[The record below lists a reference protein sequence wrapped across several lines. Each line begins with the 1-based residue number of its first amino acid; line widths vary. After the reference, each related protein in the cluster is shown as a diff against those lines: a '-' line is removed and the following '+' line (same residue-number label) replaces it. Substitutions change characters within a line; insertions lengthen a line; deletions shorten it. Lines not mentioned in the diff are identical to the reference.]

1 MSPLSKALTS
11 QRTPNLFL
19 RRLDV
24 SDSANRFDSLHA
36 VDFVADLFPQITHV
50 RVDAHQ
56 MNIGRSFLWAVAV
69 VMLTAAGA
77 SAQTTIQTTP
87 NIVSRGSQSERDIS
101 DEDLIHSLFDPVTK
115 ALNLTPAQKFTI
127 VTIAGASMNSTQP
140 LFDQLDELDDQM
152 SIVAF
157 SGGLNETK
165 LRELSMRQAVVMA
178 EINATIARAKADFYK
193 VMTPEQRAVILAQYK
208 SEQSLGAL
216 SNVGP

>member
-1 MSPLSKALTS
+1 M
-11 QRTPNLFL
+11 RI
-19 RRLDV
+19 R
-24 SDSANRFDSLHA
+24 
-36 VDFVADLFPQITHV
+36 
-50 RVDAHQ
+50 
-56 MNIGRSFLWAVAV
+56 RSFLVAGAV
-69 VMLTAAGA
+69 VLLTAAGA
-77 SAQTTIQTTP
+77 SAQTAMQTTP
-87 NIVSRGSQSERDIS
+87 NSVSRGSQFDDIS

-127 VTIAGASMNSTQP
+127 VTIASASMNSTEP

-178 EINATIARAKADFYK
+178 EINATIARARADFYK